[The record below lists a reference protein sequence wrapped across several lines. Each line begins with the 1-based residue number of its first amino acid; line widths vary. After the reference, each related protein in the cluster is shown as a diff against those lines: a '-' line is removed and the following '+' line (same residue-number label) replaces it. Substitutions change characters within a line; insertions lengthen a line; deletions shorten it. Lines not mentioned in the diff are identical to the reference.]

1 MVCGVQG
8 YNPWK
13 FFEAKLEWAYSNEKF
28 EEDRAKGY
36 FPNQVASVLAAA
48 GAAAVR
54 QSTTT
59 FADFFWDIW
68 RQRGHRLPEADA
80 VVQGRTPTEKKL
92 ADFVFMFCMSC
103 DRQSLVLAHG
113 DSDTVRHTPH
123 TTHHTP
129 HTTHHTP
136 HTTHHTPHTTHHTH
150 LTNRARTQWE
160 ERLVLHGVRDM
171 TTLEEEA
178 DIEPFAHAL
187 GCATPQRIYNRA
199 CPAHNRLRDIES
211 PLHDTC
217 GVCGVRVSCAVC
229 VCRVRCVRRQLR
241 VVATSSRAWSRW

>member
-36 FPNQVASVLAAA
+36 SPNQVASPLASGG

-54 QSTTT
+54 QSATA

-68 RQRGHRLPEADA
+68 RQRGHRLPRAGA
-80 VVQGRTPTEKKL
+80 VVEGTDKKL

-113 DSDTVRHTPH
+113 DSDTVRRTTRRTH
-123 TTHHTP
+123 TTHTARTTHTA
-129 HTTHHTP
+129 HTTH
-136 HTTHHTPHTTHHTH
+136 TTRTRTRARTHDTRMHTH
-150 LTNRARTQWE
+150 LTHRTHAQWE

-171 TTLEEEA
+171 TTPEEEA
-178 DIEPFAHAL
+178 DIEPFARAL
-187 GCATPQRIYNRA
+187 GCATPQRIHNRA
-199 CPAHNRLRDIES
+199 CATHNRLPEICS
-211 PLHDTC
+211 PLPDTC
-217 GVCGVRVSCAVC
+217 GVCGVRV
-229 VCRVRCVRRQLR
+229 RCVRRQPR
-241 VVATSSRAWSRW
+241 AVATSSRAWSRW

>member
-1 MVCGVQG
+1 MRPRASSALCACRVRVVSVCVVSCCLADGVVQG

-36 FPNQVASVLAAA
+36 FPNQVASVLASGG

-54 QSTTT
+54 QSATA

-80 VVQGRTPTEKKL
+80 VVEGTAKKL

-113 DSDTVRHTPH
+113 DSDTVRHTH
-123 TTHHTP
+123 R
-129 HTTHHTP
+129 
-136 HTTHHTPHTTHHTH
+136 TH
-150 LTNRARTQWE
+150 LTNRTHAHART
-160 ERLVLHGVRDM
+160 
-171 TTLEEEA
+171 
-178 DIEPFAHAL
+178 HA
-187 GCATPQRIYNRA
+187 
-199 CPAHNRLRDIES
+199 
-211 PLHDTC
+211 
-217 GVCGVRVSCAVC
+217 
-229 VCRVRCVRRQLR
+229 
-241 VVATSSRAWSRW
+241 